1 MPSGTA
7 KIAVNA
13 ISQSEPRM
21 PARKPVSSGRSR
33 ELYSVNSC
41 ESKRGAPWIAVSMIS
56 TSSTIT
62 PKNSENHRQHRK
74 ISEPGVRSCSD
85 RSRWSCE

>member
-13 ISQSEPRM
+13 ISQSVPRM
-21 PARKPVSSGRSR
+21 PARKPVSSGRIR
-33 ELYSVNSC
+33 EPYSVISC
-41 ESKRGAPWIAVSMIS
+41 ESKRGAPWIAVSTIR

-62 PKNSENHRQHRK
+62 PKKSENHRQPRK
-74 ISEPGVRSCSD
+74 IREPRVRSLL
-85 RSRWSCE
+85 